1 MYRILI
7 FSNQQRYRLSLSKEY
22 AISRYSLNS
31 MYLITASVDHK
42 WGGAYSLHP
51 KTAQKTPCKRVRSHF
66 QQSLDIT
73 RSKTVHAEMNITRQK
88 VGLSFSIE
96 NILRDDFCHSRRTN
110 TNVETRERYF
120 AAECWPTSP
129 AYTCYA
135 VPYGPMF
142 MKYLPTTNRLNVGV
156 RLHRVNGE
164 NDHFLAEQ
172 TKIIDDDCIS
182 CKNEETY
189 SDNHGEFVYIC
200 FN

>member
-42 WGGAYSLHP
+42 WGGAYSLRP

-73 RSKTVHAEMNITRQK
+73 RSQTVHAEMNITRQK

-96 NILRDDFCHSRRTN
+96 NILQDDFCHSRR
-110 TNVETRERYF
+110 RD
-120 AAECWPTSP
+120 
-129 AYTCYA
+129 
-135 VPYGPMF
+135 VP
-142 MKYLPTTNRLNVGV
+142 L
-156 RLHRVNGE
+156 
-164 NDHFLAEQ
+164 
-172 TKIIDDDCIS
+172 CIS
-182 CKNEETY
+182 ARKILSLVPTILYNPFRIELKSRQNYNDVRNDSE
-189 SDNHGEFVYIC
+189 
-200 FN
+200 